1 MLIQCPKCQTT
12 YKVSDE
18 VMKGAAPAFRCSRCK
33 HTFELD
39 VDGSRETNQA
49 AASIEASSNPQETT
63 QEAELSLP
71 FAAKTEAEEI
81 KSAAVSSEES
91 SQPNPHA
98 AEGSQ
103 SQEDEWAISDS
114 KREDEKPF
122 VLPAAGSPEMPRQT
136 ERSPEDFS
144 IDDPVFR
151 RIDADADN
159 PQNVL
164 AISPYLEQRAS
175 VLPYVSLLSLLVL
188 GFALFTLVS
197 RARPQTLETILK
209 NIPVLGQLVLKN
221 NHLKDGIL
229 IKSLSTGYQNIQG
242 NREVF
247 LISGVALNQNPVV
260 VREIQVTGKV
270 YNRDGKEIEHQT
282 IWVGNTLS
290 PKIIRGMTVEDIPQL
305 QELKPLK
312 SFEIPP
318 GDSIPFTIVFLR
330 SAKSASEF
338 SCEVVNAQ
346 GEA

>member
-1 MLIQCPKCQTT
+1 MLIRCPKCQTT

-39 VDGSRETNQA
+39 AAGVAARETDQEM
-49 AASIEASSNPQETT
+49 ASKESAPTGQSS
-63 QEAELSLP
+63 EAELPLP
-71 FAAKTEAEEI
+71 FAPKAEAEKI
-81 KSAAVSSEES
+81 ASEPAQVEE
-91 SQPNPHA
+91 A
-98 AEGSQ
+98 AEPSDAGKASEPREEPWAMSDAQ
-103 SQEDEWAISDS
+103 HEDEA
-114 KREDEKPF
+114 PF
-122 VLPAAGSPEMPRQT
+122 ILPAAEPGEKDSA
-136 ERSPEDFS
+136 PEDFS
-144 IDDPVFR
+144 IDDDPIFR
-151 RIDADADN
+151 RVDADSEN

-164 AISPYLEQRAS
+164 AISSYMEQRAS
-175 VLPYVSLLSLLVL
+175 TLPYVSLLVLLVV
-188 GFALFTLVS
+188 GFGLFTIVS
-197 RARPQTLETILK
+197 RASPQTPENILK
-209 NIPVLGQLVLKN
+209 KIPVLGPLVLKN

-229 IKSLSTGYQNIQG
+229 IRSLSTGYQSIQG

-260 VREIQVTGKV
+260 VREIQLTGKV

-290 PKIIRGMTVEDIPQL
+290 PKILRGMTVEDIPQL

>member
-18 VMKGAAPAFRCSRCK
+18 VMKGTTPAFRCSRCK
-33 HTFELD
+33 HTFDLEAAD
-39 VDGSRETNQA
+39 AAPETEQKTPVKESAPTNQ
-49 AASIEASSNPQETT
+49 SSE
-63 QEAELSLP
+63 EAELPLP
-71 FAAKTEAEEI
+71 FTPKAQEERIATERAPAEEPVEQ
-81 KSAAVSSEES
+81 SAA
-91 SQPNPHA
+91 A
-98 AEGSQ
+98 AEASE
-103 SQEDEWAISDS
+103 SQEDLWAVSEM
-114 KREDEKPF
+114 KYENEQPF
-122 VLPAAGSPEMPRQT
+122 VMPAEEQNGKQSAS
-136 ERSPEDFS
+136 EDFS

-151 RIDADADN
+151 RVDTESEN
-159 PQNVL
+159 SQNVL

-175 VLPYVSLLSLLVL
+175 ILPYVSLLVLLVV
-188 GFALFTLVS
+188 GFGLFTIVS
-197 RARPQTLETILK
+197 RASPQTPESILK
-209 NIPVLGQLVLKN
+209 KIPVLGPLVLKN

-229 IKSLSTGYQNIQG
+229 IKSLNTGYQSIQG

-260 VREIQVTGKV
+260 VREIQLTGKV

-290 PKIIRGMTVEDIPQL
+290 PKILRGMTAEDIPQL

-312 SFEIPP
+312 TFEIPP

-330 SAKSASEF
+330 SAKNASEF

>member
-18 VMKGAAPAFRCSRCK
+18 VMKGTSPAFRCSRCK
-33 HTFELD
+33 HTFEMEAAD
-39 VDGSRETNQA
+39 TVRETRQKTPSEQSA
-49 AASIEASSNPQETT
+49 PTGQSGD
-63 QEAELSLP
+63 EAELPLP
-71 FAAKTEAEEI
+71 FAPEPEAEKI
-81 KSAAVSSEES
+81 ASKPAPVEEPAEQS
-91 SQPNPHA
+91 KPA
-98 AEGSQ
+98 AETSLP
-103 SQEDEWAISDS
+103 QEDLWAMSDA
-114 KREDEKPF
+114 KHEDERPF
-122 VLPAAGSPEMPRQT
+122 VMPAKKFREKDSAS
-136 ERSPEDFS
+136 EDFS
-144 IDDPVFR
+144 IDDPIFR
-151 RIDADADN
+151 RVDAESEN

-164 AISPYLEQRAS
+164 ALSPYLEQRAS
-175 VLPYVSLLSLLVL
+175 VLPYVSLLALLVV
-188 GFALFTLVS
+188 GFGLLTIVS
-197 RARPQTLETILK
+197 RASPQTPESILK
-209 NIPVLGQLVLKN
+209 SIPVLGPLVLKN

-229 IKSLSTGYQNIQG
+229 IKSLNTGYQSIQG

-260 VREIQVTGKV
+260 VREIQLTGKV
-270 YNRDGKEIEHQT
+270 YNLDGKEIEHQT

-290 PKIIRGMTVEDIPQL
+290 PKILRGMTVEDIPQL

>member
-18 VMKGAAPAFRCSRCK
+18 VMKGTSPAFRCSRCK
-33 HTFELD
+33 HTFELEAAD
-39 VDGSRETNQA
+39 TAQETPSEHS
-49 AASIEASSNPQETT
+49 ASTRPSSN
-63 QEAELSLP
+63 EAELSLP
-71 FAAKTEAEEI
+71 FAPEPEAEKIASEPAQIEEPVEPSEPDTEAFE
-81 KSAAVSSEES
+81 
-91 SQPNPHA
+91 
-98 AEGSQ
+98 
-103 SQEDEWAISDS
+103 SQEEPWAMSEA
-114 KREDEKPF
+114 KREDEQPF
-122 VLPAAGSPEMPRQT
+122 VMPAGETGAKDSA
-136 ERSPEDFS
+136 SEDFS

-151 RIDADADN
+151 RVDAESEN

-175 VLPYVSLLSLLVL
+175 ILPYVSLLVLLVV
-188 GFALFTLVS
+188 GFGLFTIVS
-197 RARPQTLETILK
+197 QASPQTPEGILK
-209 NIPVLGQLVLKN
+209 SIPVLGPLVLKN

-229 IKSLSTGYQNIQG
+229 IKSLNTGYQSIQG

-260 VREIQVTGKV
+260 VRELQLTGKV

-290 PKIIRGMTVEDIPQL
+290 PKILRGMTVEDIPQL

-346 GEA
+346 GAA

>member
-33 HTFELD
+33 HTFEL
-39 VDGSRETNQA
+39 EA
-49 AASIEASSNPQETT
+49 AATAREAEPAAMAAKPTPARQVRD
-63 QEAELSLP
+63 EAELPLP
-71 FAAKTEAEEI
+71 FAAKAEPEKIASQPAPSAEPAGSDPSSGEASESAEE
-81 KSAAVSSEES
+81 S
-91 SQPNPHA
+91 
-98 AEGSQ
+98 
-103 SQEDEWAISDS
+103 WAISEPQ
-114 KREDEKPF
+114 RADEKPF
-122 VLPAAGSPEMPRQT
+122 VMPAPPPAEFEENRA
-136 ERSPEDFS
+136 PEDFA
-144 IDDPVFR
+144 IDDPIFR
-151 RIDADADN
+151 RVDAEGEN
-159 PQNVL
+159 SQNVL
-164 AISPYLEQRAS
+164 ALSPYLEQRAS
-175 VLPYVSLLSLLVL
+175 ILPYLSLLALLVV
-188 GFALFTLVS
+188 GFGLFTVVS
-197 RARPQTLETILK
+197 HARPQTPENILRS
-209 NIPVLGQLVLKN
+209 IPLLGPLVLKN

-229 IKSLSTGYQNIQG
+229 IKSLSTGYQRIQG

-270 YNRDGKEIEHQT
+270 FNRDGREIEHQT

-290 PKIIRGMTVEDIPQL
+290 PKILRGMTVEDIPQL

-318 GDSIPFTIVFLR
+318 GDSIPFTIVFMR

>member
-18 VMKGAAPAFRCSRCK
+18 VMKGTAPAFRCSRCK
-33 HTFELD
+33 HTFELEA
-39 VDGSRETNQA
+39 VDTARET
-49 AASIEASSNPQETT
+49 EQET
-63 QEAELSLP
+63 ELAPTRQSRDETELPLP
-71 FAAKTEAEEI
+71 FAPKAEAEKVI
-81 KSAAVSSEES
+81 SEPAQVEELAEQS
-91 SQPNPHA
+91 EPA
-98 AEGSQ
+98 AEASEA
-103 SQEDEWAISDS
+103 QEDLWAMSDA
-114 KREDEKPF
+114 KREDEQPF
-122 VLPAAGSPEMPRQT
+122 VMPAEEHSDKDSAS
-136 ERSPEDFS
+136 EDFS
-144 IDDPVFR
+144 IDDDPLFR
-151 RIDADADN
+151 RIDAESEN

-175 VLPYVSLLSLLVL
+175 ILPYVSLLALLVI
-188 GFALFTLVS
+188 GFGLFTIVS
-197 RARPQTLETILK
+197 RASPQTPESILK
-209 NIPVLGQLVLKN
+209 NIPVLGPLVLKN

-229 IKSLSTGYQNIQG
+229 IKSLNTGYQSIQG

-260 VREIQVTGKV
+260 VREIQLTGKV
-270 YNRDGKEIEHQT
+270 YNRDGKEVEHQT

-290 PKIIRGMTVEDIPQL
+290 PKILRGMTVEDIPQL

>member
-1 MLIQCPKCQTT
+1 MLIQCPQCQTT

-18 VMKGAAPAFRCSRCK
+18 VMKGTTPAFRCSRCK
-33 HTFELD
+33 HTFELEAAD
-39 VDGSRETNQA
+39 VARETEQA
-49 AASIEASSNPQETT
+49 TESVPTRQSRDET
-63 QEAELSLP
+63 ELPLP
-71 FAAKTEAEEI
+71 FATKAEAEKI
-81 KSAAVSSEES
+81 ASEPTKVEELAEQS
-91 SQPNPHA
+91 EPA
-98 AEGSQ
+98 AEASEA
-103 SQEDEWAISDS
+103 QEDLWAMSDM
-114 KREDEKPF
+114 KHEDEQPF
-122 VLPAAGSPEMPRQT
+122 VMPPEET
-136 ERSPEDFS
+136 GEKDSASDDFS
-144 IDDPVFR
+144 IDDDPVFR
-151 RIDADADN
+151 RVEAENEN

-175 VLPYVSLLSLLVL
+175 VLPYVSLLVLLVV
-188 GFALFTLVS
+188 GFGLFTIVS
-197 RARPQTLETILK
+197 RASPQTPENILK
-209 NIPVLGQLVLKN
+209 KIPVLGPLVLKN

-229 IKSLSTGYQNIQG
+229 IKSLNTSYQSIQG

-247 LISGVALNQNPVV
+247 LVSGVALNQNPVV
-260 VREIQVTGKV
+260 VREIQLTGKV

-290 PKIIRGMTVEDIPQL
+290 PKILRGMTVEDIPQL

-338 SCEVVNAQ
+338 SCEVINAQ

>member
-18 VMKGAAPAFRCSRCK
+18 VMKGTAPAFRCSRCK
-33 HTFELD
+33 HTFDLEAAEAA
-39 VDGSRETNQA
+39 RE
-49 AASIEASSNPQETT
+49 SEQETVSKESP
-63 QEAELSLP
+63 QVQRSSDEAELPLP
-71 FAAKTEAEEI
+71 FAPKAEAEKI
-81 KSAAVSSEES
+81 FSEPAQLEE
-91 SQPNPHA
+91 P
-98 AEGSQ
+98 AEQ
-103 SQEDEWAISDS
+103 SEPTAEASEPEEDLWAMSDAKHEDEQ
-114 KREDEKPF
+114 PF
-122 VLPAAGSPEMPRQT
+122 VMPAQETGKKDSAG
-136 ERSPEDFS
+136 EDFS
-144 IDDPVFR
+144 IDDDPVFR
-151 RIDADADN
+151 KIDAESEN

-175 VLPYVSLLSLLVL
+175 ILPYISLLALLVV
-188 GFALFTLVS
+188 GFGLFTIVS
-197 RARPQTLETILK
+197 RASPNVPESILK
-209 NIPVLGQLVLKN
+209 KIPMLGSLVLKN

-229 IKSLSTGYQNIQG
+229 IKSLNTGYQSIQG

-247 LISGVALNQNPVV
+247 LVSGVALNQNPVV
-260 VREIQVTGKV
+260 VREIQLTGKV

-290 PKIIRGMTVEDIPQL
+290 PKILRGMTVEDIPQL

-338 SCEVVNAQ
+338 TCEVVNAQ